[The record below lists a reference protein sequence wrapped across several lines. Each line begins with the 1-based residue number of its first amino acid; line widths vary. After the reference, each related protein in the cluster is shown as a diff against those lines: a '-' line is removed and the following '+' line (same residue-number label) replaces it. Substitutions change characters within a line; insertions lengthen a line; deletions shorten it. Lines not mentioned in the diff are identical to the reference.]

1 MDQVNLMNILESI
14 INNSKFHMMYLLIN
28 DVVSELNC
36 DLGKGMK
43 TKIGICQGDFLSA
56 LLFILYITFA
66 MKPIL

>member
-1 MDQVNLMNILESI
+1 
-14 INNSKFHMMYLLIN
+14 MMYLLIN

-36 DLGKGMK
+36 DLGKDMK